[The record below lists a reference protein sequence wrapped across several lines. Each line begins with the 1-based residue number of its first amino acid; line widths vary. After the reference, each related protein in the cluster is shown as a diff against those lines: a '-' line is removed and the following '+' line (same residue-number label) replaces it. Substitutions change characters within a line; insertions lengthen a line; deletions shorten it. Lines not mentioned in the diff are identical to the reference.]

1 MRLRLEGAI
10 SEHSKRLRSLHAM
23 SLKKKILSGGAW
35 ALGGKLVS
43 IVCAVLLNLMLTRG
57 LSPADYGAYFVC
69 LNTVIILV
77 TVGTLGMD
85 QIAIR
90 LVAVATSTGNRTLVR
105 KIALRCLGI
114 VTVAAAIVTLSLAL
128 GSHWL
133 FAQQMKMPQ
142 VVASTV
148 VVSLWLFFSTLQRQI
163 AETFRGLSDIRL
175 ATVFGGMRNSGFLIN
190 TIVCVSTACFTFAG
204 ALTLGRVF
212 GIWALG
218 TAVVLLVSLAVLK
231 QKIRSPPG
239 TIERLP
245 DPSNVASVRTGHLL
259 SEGWPLGLSLLVTVL
274 NNQGVGWL
282 AGKFD
287 IPEHVALFGLA
298 QQFVILAITPMV
310 IGNSIVPPIIAE
322 LYNRGELT
330 RLERVAQSIAALFSI
345 PSAGLFLLLLF
356 VGHALLGTLFGAFYY
371 NAYPLVLILCAGQ
384 VANVATGTWQF
395 VLPMAGQKNQMLL
408 LSLFSAS
415 LQVVTGIVGGHYWGV
430 YGVAWAFCLSMVV
443 SNLAGMIVVR
453 RRLGIWTFVWLDRK
467 ILVEIVSMVK
477 SKLSRRRA
485 GGDPAEC
492 TVPGSKEVL

>member
-1 MRLRLEGAI
+1 
-10 SEHSKRLRSLHAM
+10 M

-77 TVGTLGMD
+77 TLGTLGMD

-90 LVAVATSTGNRTLVR
+90 LVAVATSTGNPSLVR
-105 KIALRCLGI
+105 KIAFRCLGI

-142 VVASTV
+142 VVASTA

-190 TIVCVSTACFTFAG
+190 TIVCIATACFTFAG

-212 GIWALG
+212 GIWAVG
-218 TAVVLLVSLAVLK
+218 TAIVLLVSLAVLRE
-231 QKIRSPPG
+231 KIRIPPS
-239 TIERLP
+239 TMDSLP
-245 DPSNVASVRTGHLL
+245 DPSTASVRTGHLL

-345 PSAGLFLLLLF
+345 PSAILFLLLLF
-356 VGHALLGTLFGAFYY
+356 VGHALLGTLFGVFYY

-467 ILVEIVSMVK
+467 ILVEIFSMVK

-492 TVPGSKEVL
+492 AVPGSKEVL